1 MRSFIIRQTP
11 ILKLIRGGVVCWKEK
26 LLKSLWKNTGLSNT
40 NLKGKCLRN
49 GDQKKIPRISLQYHP
64 EQNDNSTES
73 QKRYQEIQ
81 DAYELLIYDSPINY
95 QINLGVSETELT
107 GLKTETD
114 ENENFVSIVLSK
126 LREMSDKLK

>member
-1 MRSFIIRQTP
+1 MSPKWRS
-11 ILKLIRGGVVCWKEK
+11 
-26 LLKSLWKNTGLSNT
+26 
-40 NLKGKCLRN
+40 
-49 GDQKKIPRISLQYHP
+49 KKIPRISLQYHP